1 MHTKQFALLGIP
13 LLALGLAGTAFAS
26 SGFGPNLGE
35 KVDICPL
42 SQEERDALRAEHE
55 TMRAEHQ
62 AERVSDIA
70 TITGIPESVIEEAFE
85 TRTPMHE
92 LFDEYGVDG
101 DEVRDE
107 LRAQREGRMKT
118 HMAEL
123 VAEGI
128 ITQEEA
134 DERLAHL
141 EERGVGGPHHG
152 GFGNGPHDGEGDGS
166 GRGTGRSYSE
176 E

>member
-1 MHTKQFALLGIP
+1 MNTKHLALFGIP

-26 SGFGPNLGE
+26 GGFGPDLGE
-35 KVDICPL
+35 KVNMCSL

-55 TMRAEHQ
+55 TTRAEHQ
-62 AERVSDIA
+62 VERVSDIA

-101 DEVRDE
+101 DEVHNE
-107 LRAQREGRMKT
+107 LRAQREE
-118 HMAEL
+118 HMEVHIAEL
-123 VAEGI
+123 VAEGT

-134 DERLAHL
+134 NERIAHM
-141 EERGVGGPHHG
+141 EERGMGGPHHG
-152 GFGNGPHDGEGDGS
+152 KFGDSPRNGEEDGCGKRTNQS
-166 GRGTGRSYSE
+166 SE